1 MSKNPLGSYLKTLR
15 KEQNYTQEYVASYL
29 DIIRQSYSHYET
41 GRTSPSIETLQKLA
55 NLYHVPLNAFLNL
68 QLNPAITPEDSANA
82 KACCDISAEELQLLI
97 SFRRLSPQDQE
108 DIITFMKIKA
118 SRNT

>member
-1 MSKNPLGSYLKTLR
+1 MDISLNWLNR
-15 KEQNYTQEYVASYL
+15 YVKV
-29 DIIRQSYSHYET
+29 D
-41 GRTSPSIETLQKLA
+41 
-55 NLYHVPLNAFLNL
+55 
-68 QLNPAITPEDSANA
+68 
-82 KACCDISAEELQLLI
+82 DISAEELQLLI